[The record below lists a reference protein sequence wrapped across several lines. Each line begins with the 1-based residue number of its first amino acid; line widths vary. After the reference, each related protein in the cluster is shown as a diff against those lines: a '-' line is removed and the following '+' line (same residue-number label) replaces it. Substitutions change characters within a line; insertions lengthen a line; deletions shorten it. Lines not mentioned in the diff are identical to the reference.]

1 MTPTVRDE
9 LTKFVVENAAVRDV
23 SATWHEAGHNSKGEV
38 TVWLLRVEWQ
48 NGQFRLDTALYS
60 EFLDA
65 GLDVLKDCLRR
76 RFSGSE
82 LQFP

>member
-1 MTPTVRDE
+1 MTPTVLDD
-9 LTKFVVENAAVRDV
+9 LAAFVLENAAVRDV

-38 TVWLLRVEWQ
+38 TVWLLRAEWEG
-48 NGQFRLDTALYS
+48 GQFRLDTALSS
-60 EFLDA
+60 EFLNV
-65 GLDVLKDCLRR
+65 GLDVLKDCLRG